1 MIYRLH
7 MVIFRHDQLA
17 EASWNSPKLGDCQ
30 LLTMYRPCLCT
41 SDGCIRTCIHYIHCM
56 ALQCIAL
63 HYIRKY
69 IHTNTHIGIQTY
81 KNIYYRYFMIFCNV
95 ARPINEPQISPGN
108 VLGTD
113 HHPRTKRVRFV
124 ELLEHLRQR
133 LSEGGGCFDTGTSA
147 RRLCMHI
154 KIYIY
159 IYMHTYN
166 MCVHG

>member
-1 MIYRLH
+1 
-7 MVIFRHDQLA
+7 
-17 EASWNSPKLGDCQ
+17 
-30 LLTMYRPCLCT
+30 
-41 SDGCIRTCIHYIHCM
+41 
-56 ALQCIAL
+56 
-63 HYIRKY
+63 
-69 IHTNTHIGIQTY
+69 
-81 KNIYYRYFMIFCNV
+81 MIFCNV

-154 KIYIY
+154 NIY

>member
-1 MIYRLH
+1 MISLFVCCLFVWLMIYRLH

-81 KNIYYRYFMIFCNV
+81 
-95 ARPINEPQISPGN
+95 
-108 VLGTD
+108 
-113 HHPRTKRVRFV
+113 
-124 ELLEHLRQR
+124 
-133 LSEGGGCFDTGTSA
+133 
-147 RRLCMHI
+147 I
-154 KIYIY
+154 KIYTIDILWY
-159 IYMHTYN
+159 FAMLHAQSMN
-166 MCVHG
+166 PKFRPEMCWELITILEQNASGLWNCWSTCGKGCPKEVGALIQVHPHADYVCI